1 MFLFFAEFGI
11 PAWFAVFFLIGLLIC
26 PIFCAMAIFYTCR
39 RDFRTSTIVLA
50 LVTFLLLSTCLFPL
64 VNSETSNNTLRDISY
79 YLFYLS
85 YPFGFTSVM
94 LLAAFQGINDWRL
107 FDAVSGII
115 VNLLAI
121 FGMVRFIQK
130 LVVKRRNAF

>member
-1 MFLFFAEFGI
+1 MLLFFAEFGI
-11 PAWFAVFFLIGLLIC
+11 PAWFAFFFLVGLLIC
-26 PIFCAMAIFYTCR
+26 PVLSVMAIFYICR
-39 RDFRTSTIVLA
+39 RDFRTSTIVVT
-50 LVTFLLLSTCLFPL
+50 LVTLLLLSACLFPL
-64 VNSETSNNTLRDISY
+64 VNSETSNTTLRDISY

-115 VNLLAI
+115 VNLLAT

-130 LVVKRRNAF
+130 FIEKRRK